1 MIEWDFELNDIEP
14 SKISPNSSKKA
25 NWICPKG
32 HLYKA
37 SITKRNHGRNCP
49 VCAGKQII
57 QGVND
62 FATLQPRLASE
73 WDYEKNE
80 LLPTNYTEHSN
91 KKVYWKCN
99 HCNCSWL
106 AGINQRVRGRYA
118 CPKCKKTNSKND
130 NNLD

>member
-1 MIEWDFELNDIEP
+1 MLDATDNELSCEKITNKVIATKRPDLMIEWDFELNDIEP

-25 NWICPKG
+25 NWICPKE

-37 SITKRNHGRNCP
+37 SITKRNHGR
-49 VCAGKQII
+49 
-57 QGVND
+57 
-62 FATLQPRLASE
+62 
-73 WDYEKNE
+73 
-80 LLPTNYTEHSN
+80 
-91 KKVYWKCN
+91 KCN

-118 CPKCKKTNSKND
+118 CPKCKKTNSKNV

>member
-1 MIEWDFELNDIEP
+1 MNASVNKELLTILLGAGAILDATDNELSCKKITNKVIATKRPDLMIEWDFELNDIEP

-25 NWICPKG
+25 NWICPKE

-37 SITKRNHGRNCP
+37 SITKRNHGR
-49 VCAGKQII
+49 
-57 QGVND
+57 
-62 FATLQPRLASE
+62 
-73 WDYEKNE
+73 
-80 LLPTNYTEHSN
+80 
-91 KKVYWKCN
+91 KCN

-118 CPKCKKTNSKND
+118 CPKCKKTNSKNV